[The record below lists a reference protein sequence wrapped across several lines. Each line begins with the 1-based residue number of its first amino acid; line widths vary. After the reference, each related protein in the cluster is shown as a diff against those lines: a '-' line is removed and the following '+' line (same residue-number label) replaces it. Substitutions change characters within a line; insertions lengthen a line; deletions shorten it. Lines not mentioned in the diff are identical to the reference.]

1 MMYMIVMAWIALL
14 FVAIWIT
21 MCCCSRVE
29 QMRLDEYGCLLKN
42 TEEKLGANIIHM
54 LAIDDRHMYVITFD
68 ESRGVAK
75 TYRVTYDQAT
85 HKPTNVY
92 ALGSK
97 PMTEEE
103 SQLYAI

>member
-1 MMYMIVMAWIALL
+1 MYIIAMSWIALAL
-14 FVAIWIT
+14 VAIWIT

-29 QMRLDEYGCLLKN
+29 RMRLDEYGCLLKN
-42 TEEKLGANIIHM
+42 TEEKIGANIIHM
-54 LAIDDRHMYVITFD
+54 LNLDDRHMYVIAFD

-75 TYRVTYDQAT
+75 TYRVTYDPRT

-92 ALGSK
+92 ALGNK

-103 SQLYAI
+103 AQLYAI